1 MLSGGPVR
9 GYPLFQTVL
18 MFLCFTA
25 AGYPVWRLTRPAPA
39 PAPLVSKPAPPPAA
53 ASTLEIEADF
63 APAPADFEVRCLD
76 AVVIEG
82 HGSPGTQFKKSW
94 TANVPK
100 EGVDLVF
107 RAHWPA
113 AAAPSAARLIVQSP
127 GGSKVEKSF
136 WTPAG
141 AALEEVVTAPGQ

>member
-1 MLSGGPVR
+1 MLSGGRVR
-9 GYPLFQTVL
+9 GYPLFQTIL
-18 MFLCFTA
+18 MALCFA
-25 AGYPVWRLTRPAPA
+25 LAGYPVWRLTRPAPA
-39 PAPLVSKPAPPPAA
+39 VAAAPPPAVTQPGQA
-53 ASTLEIEADF
+53 VTLEIEADF

-76 AVVIEG
+76 AVVLEA
-82 HGSPGTQFKKSW
+82 HGGPETQFKKSW

-113 AAAPSAARLIVQSP
+113 AGLSAARLTVQSP
-127 GGSKVEKSF
+127 DGTKVEKSF

-141 AALEEVVTAPGQ
+141 AALEEVVTVP

>member
-1 MLSGGPVR
+1 MLSGGRVR
-9 GYPLFQTVL
+9 GYPLFQTIV
-18 MFLCFTA
+18 MCVCFA
-25 AGYPVWRLTRPAPA
+25 LAGYPVWRLTRPAPT
-39 PAPLVSKPAPPPAA
+39 PAPLPQVAQPASTQPGP
-53 ASTLEIEADF
+53 STLEIEADF
-63 APAPADFEVRCLD
+63 APAPADFDLRCLD

-107 RAHWPA
+107 RAHWPQA
-113 AAAPSAARLIVQSP
+113 AGPSAARLIVESP
-127 GGSKVEKSF
+127 DGKKIEKSF

-141 AALEEVVTAPGQ
+141 AALEEVVTVP